1 MRCTALLLCLLAPVC
16 ATSCATARP
25 KTLTQNAVI
34 AVMDDRGAP
43 IRGAAI
49 VHDGKAVAKT
59 AADGATEVRVAG
71 HDGDAF
77 PFKVECPIGFDA
89 ASPGEI
95 HLVVRPGVAAATPR
109 FDSQCA
115 RSTRKIAIEIKTSVA
130 LKNAKGE
137 SLPILYLGQEI
148 GRTDPTGIA
157 RVELETKSGEDL
169 DLVIDTRGSKHRLH
183 PAMPT
188 LTIKGTELHD
198 AVTVEQPFTV
208 EKPQPI
214 RFAPRAPQG
223 PRVIG

>member
-1 MRCTALLLCLLAPVC
+1 MRSPVLFLVALAPVGL
-16 ATSCATARP
+16 AACATARP

-34 AVMDDRGAP
+34 AVRDDRGTP

-49 VHDGKAVAKT
+49 VHDGKSVAKT

-71 HDGDAF
+71 RDGDAF
-77 PFKVECPIGFDA
+77 PFRVECPVGFES
-89 ASPGEI
+89 ASPSEI
-95 HLVVRPGVAAATPR
+95 QLVVRPGVAAATPR
-109 FDSQCA
+109 FDAQCA

-130 LKNAKGE
+130 LKNAKPE
-137 SLPILYLGQEI
+137 TLPILYLGQEV
-148 GRTDPTGIA
+148 GRTDTTGVA
-157 RVELETKSGEDL
+157 RVELEAKSGEDL
-169 DLVIDTRGSKHRLH
+169 DLVVDTRASKHRLH

-188 LTIKGTELHD
+188 LTIKGTEPHD

-214 RFAPRAPQG
+214 RVGPRLPQG